1 MSNRIKIAVLGL
13 GRAGLNMHYSE
24 LICYPELYQIVGG
37 ADPLF
42 NRAEEL
48 HRRCGAKPYH
58 NLEELLADSDAELV
72 AVCSRSADH
81 VKHTLQILEAGKM
94 ALVEKPIA
102 VNYAEA
108 LELGKAYEQ
117 YPGKLYFR
125 HNRRFEAGFCFL
137 RELIAAGHIGEVF
150 EIKLRRLSYQL
161 RNDWQVLQ
169 ECHGGQMNNW
179 GPHLID
185 QALQLLEAPVKDIW
199 CDRKH
204 VVAAGDAEDHFRI
217 MLKAENGRVADI
229 QISGACSTP
238 EPYFTAYGTRG
249 SIICKDDEEL
259 RYRWL
264 APESEGKSC
273 PASKDAP
280 AILPGEPTAGSM
292 SSAAL
297 KWRWGTMMIEPSDGT
312 NIMSFYKI
320 LYDSIRL
327 GKKFPV
333 SCAEALEVV
342 RITEEAKK
350 MSQIKHYC

>member
-1 MSNRIKIAVLGL
+1 MSEQIKIAILGL

-24 LICYPELYQIVGG
+24 LSLYPELYQIVGG

-48 HRRCGAKPYH
+48 HTRCGAKAYH
-58 NLEELLADSDAELV
+58 SLEELLADSDAELV

-81 VKHTLQILEAGKM
+81 LKHTLQILEAGKM

-102 VNYAEA
+102 VSYAEA
-108 LELGKAYEQ
+108 LELGKAHDQ
-117 YPGKLYFR
+117 YPGKLFFR
-125 HNRRFEAGFCFL
+125 HNRRFEAGFSFL

-169 ECHGGQMNNW
+169 DCQGGQMNNW

-185 QALQLLEAPVKDIW
+185 QALQLLESPVKDIW

-217 MLKAENGRVADI
+217 MLRAENGRLADI

-238 EPYFTAYGTRG
+238 EPYFSVYGTRG

-259 RYRWL
+259 SYRWL
-264 APESEGKSC
+264 APEIAGKSC
-273 PASKDAP
+273 TASKDTP
-280 AILPGEPTAGSM
+280 AILPGEPSAGSM
-292 SSAAL
+292 SSGTV
-297 KWRWGTMMIEPSDGT
+297 KWRWGTMMVEPKDNLST
-312 NIMSFYKI
+312 KSFYKI
-320 LYDSIRL
+320 LHDSIRG

-333 SCAEALEVV
+333 TCAEALEVV

-350 MSQIKHYC
+350 LSEIKHYC